1 MIKNMKL
8 NAKDFRLMRI
18 ASIMLLLLAF
28 FAWDSVAQKISTSP
42 TRINYKVT
50 PGGSGTSRITVAN
63 NSADRQGFQVTF
75 GDFSANVAGKSQF
88 SAQGTQSRS
97 CASWLT
103 ATPAV
108 FELEPGENQEISV
121 LMDVP
126 ADSAALIARWAVAYV
141 QLRAPENDGQGSG
154 EGLKVQVNQSYRF
167 GVYIFQTPPS
177 ATDSRGE
184 ITGLDFE
191 ENKFTVKMK
200 NAGETFLRCNSYIEL
215 TSLST
220 GETKRVT
227 TRGFTMLP
235 ALNRNTVFNIPPDI
249 PPGRYS
255 VLAVMDYGNRD
266 EVEAAEMEILIP
278 QRGNN

>member
-1 MIKNMKL
+1 MKTKA
-8 NAKDFRLMRI
+8 NSFRYMRI
-18 ASIMLLLLAF
+18 ISMMMLLMTYF
-28 FAWDSVAQKISTSP
+28 VWDTAAQKISTSP

-50 PGGSGTSRITVAN
+50 PGSSGRSRITVAN
-63 NSADRQGFQVTF
+63 NSVDKQGFQVTF
-75 GDFSANVAGKSQF
+75 GDFSASINGKSQF
-88 SAQGTQSRS
+88 SKEGTQDRS
-97 CASWLT
+97 CSGWLT
-103 ATPAV
+103 ATPSV
-108 FELEPGENQEISV
+108 FELEPGETQDIQV

-126 ADSAALIARWAVAYV
+126 ADSSALIARWAVAYV

-167 GVYIFQTPPS
+167 GVYLFQTPPS
-177 ATDSRGE
+177 ATDSKGE
-184 ITGLDFE
+184 ISGLNYEDDS
-191 ENKFTVKMK
+191 FTIKMK

-220 GETKRVT
+220 GETKRIT

-235 ALNRNTVFNIPPDI
+235 ALNRNTVFKIPTDM

-278 QRGNN
+278 ERGNNK

>member
-1 MIKNMKL
+1 MKT
-8 NAKDFRLMRI
+8 NTHSFRYMRTLGI
-18 ASIMLLLLAF
+18 IMLLMTYF
-28 FAWDSVAQKISTSP
+28 VWDTEAQKISTSP

-50 PGGSGTSRITVAN
+50 PGGSGRSRITVAN
-63 NSADRQGFQVTF
+63 NSTDKQGFQVTF
-75 GDFSANVAGKSQF
+75 GDFSASITGKSQF
-88 SAQGTQSRS
+88 SKEGTEDRS

-108 FELEPGENQEISV
+108 FELEPGETQDIQV
-121 LMDVP
+121 LIDVP
-126 ADSAALIARWAVAYV
+126 GDSSALIARWAVAYV
-141 QLRAPENDGQGSG
+141 QLTAPENDGRGSG

-167 GVYIFQTPPS
+167 GVYLFQTPPS
-177 ATDSRGE
+177 ATDSKGE
-184 ITGLDFE
+184 ISGLNY
-191 ENKFTVKMK
+191 ENDSFTIQMK

-220 GETKRVT
+220 GQTKRIT

-235 ALNRNTVFNIPPDI
+235 ALSRNTSFKIPQDM

-278 QRGNN
+278 ERGNNK

>member
-1 MIKNMKL
+1 MNMKV
-8 NAKDFRLMRI
+8 NSFSYTRI
-18 ASIMLLLLAF
+18 ISIVMLLMTYF
-28 FAWDSVAQKISTSP
+28 VWDTEAQKISTSP
-42 TRINYKVT
+42 TRINYKVS
-50 PGGSGTSRITVAN
+50 PGGSGRSSITVAN
-63 NSADRQGFQVTF
+63 NSTDKQGFQVTF
-75 GDFSANVAGKSQF
+75 GDFSASVSGKSQF
-88 SAQGTQSRS
+88 SKQGTEDRS

-108 FELEPGENQEISV
+108 FELEPGETQTVQV
-121 LMDVP
+121 LIDVP

-154 EGLKVQVNQSYRF
+154 SGLKVQVNQSYRF
-167 GVYIFQTPPS
+167 GVYLFQTPPS

-184 ITGLDFE
+184 IQGLNFE
-191 ENKFTVKMK
+191 NDVFTINMK

-215 TSLST
+215 TNLST
-220 GETKRVT
+220 GQTKRIT

-235 ALNRNTVFNIPPDI
+235 ALSRNTAFKIPPDT

-266 EVEAAEMEILIP
+266 EVEAAEMEILVP
-278 QRGNN
+278 ERGNNK

>member
-1 MIKNMKL
+1 MKTKA
-8 NAKDFRLMRI
+8 NSFRYMRVF
-18 ASIMLLLLAF
+18 SIVMLLMTYF
-28 FAWDSVAQKISTSP
+28 IWDTAAQKISTSP
-42 TRINYKVT
+42 TRINYKVS
-50 PGGSGTSRITVAN
+50 PGGSGRSRITVAN
-63 NSADRQGFQVTF
+63 NSVGKQGFQVTF
-75 GDFSANVAGKSQF
+75 GDFSASINGKSQF
-88 SAQGTQSRS
+88 SAEGTEDRS
-97 CASWLT
+97 CSSWLT

-108 FELEPGENQEISV
+108 FELEPGETQDIQV
-121 LMDVP
+121 LIDVP
-126 ADSAALIARWAVAYV
+126 GDSSALIARWAVAYV
-141 QLRAPENDGQGSG
+141 QLTAPENDGQGSG

-167 GVYIFQTPPS
+167 GVYLFQTPPS
-177 ATDSRGE
+177 ATDSKGE
-184 ITGLDFE
+184 IKGLNY
-191 ENKFTVKMK
+191 ENDIFTISMK

-235 ALNRNTVFNIPPDI
+235 ALNRNTAFKIPQDM

-278 QRGNN
+278 ERGNNK